1 MSKLITLTTLV
12 YNDGID
18 INGNLNR
25 NIRIISMRR
34 MTMSLSQYEYYYNM
48 SDNKVDSIWMIGTL
62 SSSTLFTNAPT

>member
-1 MSKLITLTTLV
+1 MSKLITITTLV

-18 INGNLNR
+18 ISGYLNR

-48 SDNKVDSIWMIGTL
+48 SDNKVDSNNNNNNHIKNKG
-62 SSSTLFTNAPT
+62 